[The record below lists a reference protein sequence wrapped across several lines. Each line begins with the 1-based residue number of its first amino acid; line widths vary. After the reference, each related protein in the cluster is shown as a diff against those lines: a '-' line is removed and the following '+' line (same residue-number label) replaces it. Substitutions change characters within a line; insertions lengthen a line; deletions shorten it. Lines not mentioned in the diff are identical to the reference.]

1 MYGFA
6 SFWLSLS
13 LLKCFFFI
21 SDYILEGTY
30 NGDLSAIIESFD
42 TLNYIMLYFY
52 VYLYSYIF
60 LNVICLIA
68 IFIWFSVRSEKE
80 FQSISSL
87 VTIGFSIVLIGWA
100 FEAIPIKQANVIIP
114 FIPSVFI
121 IIGVFTATFPLIIN
135 LEFFS
140 KALANWLVVILVA
153 GVILFI
159 GLTIFTNLPLIIISQ
174 IIIWISSLVL
184 ITVAIYLTVKL
195 AKLRKSS
202 SETTSP
208 IDRGGLKDTIKVFTK
223 PATITIEEIQRYR
236 EKGICLVCKGKIEGL
251 NYTCPMCN
259 ALYCLKCFE
268 VLANSENEC
277 WVCETH
283 FITTPKEDKEV

>member
-13 LLKCFFFI
+13 FLKIFFFI
-21 SDYILEGTY
+21 SDYLLEGTY
-30 NGDLSAIIESFD
+30 NGDISAIVDSFD
-42 TLNYIMLYFY
+42 TMSYIILYFY
-52 VYLYSYIF
+52 LYSYSYIF
-60 LNVICLIA
+60 LNVISLIG
-68 IFIWFSVRSEKE
+68 IFIWFSISSEKE

-100 FEAIPIKQANVIIP
+100 LEAIPIKQANVTPP
-114 FIPSVFI
+114 FVPPLFLT
-121 IIGVFTATFPLIIN
+121 IGVFTATFPLIIN

-159 GLTIFTNLPLIIISQ
+159 GLTIFTNLPIIIISQ

-195 AKLRKSS
+195 IKLRETS
-202 SETTSP
+202 SESNLTV
-208 IDRGGLKDTIKVFTK
+208 DRGGLKDTIKVFTK

-251 NYTCPMCN
+251 NYTCPKCS
-259 ALYCLKCFE
+259 ALYCLKCYE